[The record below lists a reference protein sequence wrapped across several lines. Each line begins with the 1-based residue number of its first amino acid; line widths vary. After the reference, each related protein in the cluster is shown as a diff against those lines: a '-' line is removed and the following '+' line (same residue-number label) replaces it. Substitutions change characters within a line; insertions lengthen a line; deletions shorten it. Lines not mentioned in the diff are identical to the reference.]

1 MGYFKYPLFK
11 IIWSINVSTL
21 SQIDPMNRRT
31 IIISTYMTKQ
41 DMMKPEIV
49 TSKPTAQVN
58 SSNRDGR
65 KDTALPVFTGKCKVT
80 KGRVFDVCGALAR

>member
-1 MGYFKYPLFK
+1 
-11 IIWSINVSTL
+11 
-21 SQIDPMNRRT
+21 
-31 IIISTYMTKQ
+31 MTKQ

-58 SSNRDGR
+58 SSNRDVR
-65 KDTALPVFTGKCKVT
+65 KDTALPVLTGKCKVT